1 MARSYKRHPVVAVT
15 TASSEKQD
23 RLRDSRCRRRKL
35 RAALKSSSCEPP
47 VEPRRSGSAVFAK
60 DGKRWLAADAS
71 PLRRL
76 RK

>member
-23 RLRDSRCRRRKL
+23 KLRDSRCRRRKL
-35 RAALKSSSCEPP
+35 RAALKSCELP

-71 PLRRL
+71 RLRRL